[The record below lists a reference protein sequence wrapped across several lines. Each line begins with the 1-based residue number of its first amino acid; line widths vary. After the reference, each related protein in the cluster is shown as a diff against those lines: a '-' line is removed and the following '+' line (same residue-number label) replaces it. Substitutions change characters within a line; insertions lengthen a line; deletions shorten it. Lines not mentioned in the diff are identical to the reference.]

1 MLKLGGNRLTMVVPS
16 VRGVVPRGLCLE
28 HAGAGR
34 VSSEVFQTLHLAVVT
49 RLLSQILRG
58 DEALMAR
65 APPKETRAAKAARL
79 RD

>member
-1 MLKLGGNRLTMVVPS
+1 MSCPGIVVLVLP
-16 VRGVVPRGLCLE
+16 GIVVLP
-28 HAGAGR
+28 GADR

-49 RLLSQILRG
+49 RLLPQILRG